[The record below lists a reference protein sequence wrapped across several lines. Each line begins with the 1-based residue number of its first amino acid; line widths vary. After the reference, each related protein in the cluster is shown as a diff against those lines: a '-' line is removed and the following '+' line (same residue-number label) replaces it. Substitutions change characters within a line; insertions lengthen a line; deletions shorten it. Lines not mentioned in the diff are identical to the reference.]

1 MRRHNVPDPPPDTTG
16 ADAAAVGA
24 LVEVQAGPTNG
35 CPDGCANHRSNA
47 TADHHRN
54 ADDGRS
60 LTAARDACLWHGRE
74 RCGGDG
80 R

>member
-60 LTAARDACLWHGRE
+60 LTAARDACLWHRRE
-74 RCGGDG
+74 RCGGGG